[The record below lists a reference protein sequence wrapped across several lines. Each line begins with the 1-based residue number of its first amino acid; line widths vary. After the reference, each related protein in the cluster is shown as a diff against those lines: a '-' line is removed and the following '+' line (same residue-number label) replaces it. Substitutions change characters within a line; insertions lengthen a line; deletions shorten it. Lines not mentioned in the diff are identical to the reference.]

1 MRNTENI
8 KDPVYTTGDTVP
20 PKSRGGIVAVLLILV
35 IVLSGAVS
43 ILGLMNI
50 SLFRAL
56 MSQEEDPA
64 VLAFETAAAA
74 PATASWQQ
82 ARQIS
87 TQEENQ
93 AALGMLCR
101 EITAFYGECYNVP
114 QGMYV
119 SVVDDQSSCYRNGV
133 RAGDIILTIDDVPM
147 TSFEALRTA
156 ISGKSAGDTVCFT
169 VYRKGSHCQICVT
182 LPGD

>member
-1 MRNTENI
+1 MSNTENI

-56 MSQEEDPA
+56 MSQEEEPA
-64 VLAFETAAAA
+64 VLAFETAAPAA
-74 PATASWQQ
+74 ASWQM
-82 ARQIS
+82 ARQ
-87 TQEENQ
+87 TADREEGEVT
-93 AALGMLCR
+93 LGMLCR

-119 SVVDDQSSCYRNGV
+119 SVVDDQSNCYRNGV
-133 RAGDIILTIDDVPM
+133 RAGDIILTVDDVPM

-156 ISGKSAGDTVCFT
+156 VSGKAAGDTVCFT

-182 LPGD
+182 LPGE